1 MTGTDR
7 KSPPIIQPIRQIEL
21 LDAKKQLLDNGI
33 PYYSL
38 SGGDQEVVSVQ
49 ILLPAGRWQESK
61 PLQSMLV
68 ASLLKDGTKEKSS
81 KEVNE
86 LIEFY
91 GAKLSVSASYDYTAV
106 RLFALEKYLQPLLNL
121 LIEIFAEPGFHEEE
135 LSIKRNNLI
144 DQLKVNEQKTDYLA
158 QRRFHQMLFGINHP
172 YGYASSVEKYKGI
185 HVSDLR
191 AFFTNQYSLNA
202 GFVLVAG
209 KIDDITDAMIKQA
222 LEQIHS
228 NKRVAA
234 THSHKMQTNFGVHH
248 ERKPDAQQAS
258 IRIGQPMV
266 AINHPDFQGLQVLN
280 AVLGG
285 YFGSRLMSNL
295 REEKGYTYGAY
306 SAMSSF
312 LHQGY
317 FLVATDV
324 GVDQAE
330 ESVSEIYKEI
340 NSLQSE
346 PIPERE
352 LQLVK
357 NYMMGK
363 YLARIDGPFAQA
375 KVFKSLILRDERAED
390 FVERIESIQAMTPDY
405 LQSLAKKHLTP
416 NNMVEVVV

>member
-1 MTGTDR
+1 
-7 KSPPIIQPIRQIEL
+7 
-21 LDAKKQLLDNGI
+21 
-33 PYYSL
+33 
-38 SGGDQEVVSVQ
+38 
-49 ILLPAGRWQESK
+49 
-61 PLQSMLV
+61 
-68 ASLLKDGTKEKSS
+68 
-81 KEVNE
+81 
-86 LIEFY
+86 
-91 GAKLSVSASYDYTAV
+91 
-106 RLFALEKYLQPLLNL
+106 
-121 LIEIFAEPGFHEEE
+121 
-135 LSIKRNNLI
+135 
-144 DQLKVNEQKTDYLA
+144 
-158 QRRFHQMLFGINHP
+158 
-172 YGYASSVEKYKGI
+172 
-185 HVSDLR
+185 
-191 AFFTNQYSLNA
+191 
-202 GFVLVAG
+202 
-209 KIDDITDAMIKQA
+209 
-222 LEQIHS
+222 
-228 NKRVAA
+228 
-234 THSHKMQTNFGVHH
+234 
-248 ERKPDAQQAS
+248 
-258 IRIGQPMV
+258 MV

-340 NSLQSE
+340 NRLQSE

-405 LQSLAKKHLTP
+405 LQDLAKKHLTP